1 MSIIY
6 EPQKNKNL
14 SVHQPKTKFNKY
26 HSKEILHFPA
36 SRSIY
41 LTSIIT
47 KKEFQYCQYVAV

>member
-1 MSIIY
+1 MNHKKIKICLY
-6 EPQKNKNL
+6 INQRL
-14 SVHQPKTKFNKY
+14 SLTKY